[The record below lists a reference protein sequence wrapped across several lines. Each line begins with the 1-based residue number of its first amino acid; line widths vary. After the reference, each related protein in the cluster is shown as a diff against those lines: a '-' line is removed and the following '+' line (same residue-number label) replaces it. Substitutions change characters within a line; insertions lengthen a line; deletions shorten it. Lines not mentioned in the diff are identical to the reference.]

1 MKVGSNMLK
10 FDNKTKEW
18 FRNNVDRQ
26 TTLVRCSKCGLW
38 YKPSLGHKCSNKRNK

>member
-1 MKVGSNMLK
+1 MLK

-18 FRNNVDRQ
+18 FRNNADRQ